1 MFVRPGFWGILAF
14 SAVSI
19 IGSLLTRSLTLMR
32 LFYLGIVLILICLI
46 WTLFSLRGIGL
57 ERRVRG
63 FRQQLGQVLE
73 ERFEVLNNSRLA
85 KVWLQVEDS
94 SELPQSTGS
103 RVLALIKAK
112 ENRSFSTYTLLTHR
126 GLFYLGPSIVSSG
139 DPIGL
144 FGNRKKIPSSQT
156 LLVLPFMVQLSQ
168 FPFPPGILPGGKVL
182 RRKTQEVTP
191 HAAGV
196 REYAPGDSLSRIHWP
211 ITVRKDKF
219 MVKEFDQDPQA
230 DVWIFLDGEKSIQS
244 KLPDPP
250 QLNRVDRLWV
260 LGHKYQVTLP
270 QDTFEYSISA
280 AASIAHYFIK
290 RGESVG
296 LACAGQITI
305 TLPSEKGERQLGKIL
320 ETLAFV
326 KSEGELPLQSLVDIE
341 IQHIPRG
348 STVVLISTS
357 NSKSVV
363 VSVEKLMRRNIHPI
377 VILIDGKTFGRD
389 QQTTE
394 ITNDLNAHQIPVVMI
409 SKDCDL
415 KQSLEHA

>member
-1 MFVRPGFWGILAF
+1 
-14 SAVSI
+14 
-19 IGSLLTRSLTLMR
+19 MR

-85 KVWLQVEDS
+85 KLWLQVEDS

-103 RVLALIKAK
+103 RVLALIRAK

-126 GLFYLGPSIVSSG
+126 GLFHLGPSIVSSG

-144 FGNRKKIPSSQT
+144 FGNRKRIPSSQT
-156 LLVLPFMVQLSQ
+156 VLVLPFMVHLSR
-168 FPFPPGILPGGKVL
+168 FPFPPGILPGGRVL

-250 QLNRVDRLWV
+250 QQNRVDRLWV
-260 LGHKYQVTLP
+260 LGHKYQVKLP
-270 QDTFEYSISA
+270 QDTFEYSISV

-296 LACAGQITI
+296 LACVGQIKI

-320 ETLAFV
+320 ETLAFI
-326 KSEGELPLQSLVDIE
+326 KSEGELPLQSLVDID

-348 STVVLISTS
+348 STVVLISTT
-357 NSKSVV
+357 NSESVV

-377 VILIDGKTFGRD
+377 VVLIDGETFGKE
-389 QQTTE
+389 QQKTE
-394 ITNDLNAHQIPVVMI
+394 IANDLSAYQIPVLMI
-409 SKDCDL
+409 PKDGDL
-415 KQSLEHA
+415 KQCLEHG